1 MRLPDPDYEDK
12 GVGHIPGVYRRLSD
26 TIEPFR
32 EADGP
37 PPKAFWPFMRWSL
50 EGAGQQMKIAVA
62 ASVSVGVATV
72 LGFYLIG
79 WLIDAAQAYG
89 PGYLSDNWVWFALVA
104 IFYVVIWPM
113 TMVANAAFN
122 SVTLGPN
129 LYPLVLSRINK
140 HTLGQSLTFFDND
153 FAGRIAQKSQQ
164 TARAVT
170 DVVLEVTNIFG
181 NALSG
186 AIGAAIMLAF
196 IDWRLSVAIT
206 IWLLAYVVLMYL
218 YIPRVRVKSKLRAAR
233 RAVVT
238 GQIVDTITN
247 VATVKLF
254 AHGDAEE
261 VATNDALAGF
271 REAGIAWAS
280 TVVTFRLFIF
290 TLAGVLPVTLVGMSI
305 WLWGQ
310 GQATAGD
317 IAAAGLVST
326 RLATMTGWV
335 SFASLGIFSNIGEI
349 EDGIRTLSPSH
360 SIVDR
365 PDAIDPPRSEGRV
378 QFQNINFGYGT
389 ERAALNDFSL
399 DIRPGEKIALVG
411 ASGAGKSTVTSLLLR
426 LYDVEDGHVLL
437 DGMDIRDLTQDGLR
451 RQIAM
456 VRQETAMFNRSAFE
470 NIRYGRPDATLEQA
484 IEAARKAEA
493 HDFILELKDHRGR
506 AGYDAHLGERGV
518 KLSGGQ
524 RQRIALAR
532 AILKDAPILVLDEA
546 TSALD
551 SEVEAAIQTALDS
564 LMDGKTVLAIAH
576 RLSTIARMDRIVVL
590 QDGRI
595 REVGTHD
602 DLLEANGLYASFWK
616 RQSGGFLISEAAAA
630 E

>member
-1 MRLPDPDYEDK
+1 MRFPDPNYEDR
-12 GVGHIPGVYRRLSD
+12 GVGHIPAIYRWLAN

-37 PPKAFWPFMRWSL
+37 PPQKFWPFMGWAL
-50 EGAGQQMKIAVA
+50 EGTGIQIKIAVV
-62 ASVSVGVATV
+62 ASVSVGIATV

-79 WLIDAAQAYG
+79 WLIDAAQAHG
-89 PGYLSDNWVWFALVA
+89 PGYLGDNWIAFVLIAAFYLV
-104 IFYVVIWPM
+104 VWPM

-129 LYPLVLSRINK
+129 LYALVLSRINK

-186 AIGAAIMLAF
+186 ALSAVVMLGF
-196 IDWRLSVAIT
+196 IDWRLALAIAL
-206 IWLLAYVVLMYL
+206 WLLAYVVLMYV

-254 AHGDAEE
+254 AQGDAEE
-261 VATNDALAGF
+261 MATNDALSGY
-271 REAGIAWAS
+271 REAGSAWAG

-290 TLAGVLPVTLVGMSI
+290 TLAGVLPVALVGLSI

-310 GQATAGD
+310 GLATAGD

-349 EDGIRTLSPSH
+349 EDGIRTLSPAH
-360 SIVDR
+360 AIDDK
-365 PDAIDPPRSEGRV
+365 PDAIDPPRSNGAVEFR
-378 QFQNINFGYGT
+378 NINFGYGT
-389 ERAALNDFSL
+389 PRAALNDFNL
-399 DIRPGEKIALVG
+399 TIAPGEKIALVG

-426 LYDVEDGHVLL
+426 LYDVEDGQVLL
-437 DGMDIRDLTQDGLR
+437 DGTDIREMTQDGLR

-456 VRQETAMFNRSAFE
+456 VRQETAMFNRSALE
-470 NIRYGRPDATLEQA
+470 NIRYGASEATLEDVVD
-484 IEAARKAEA
+484 AARKAEA

-506 AGYDAHLGERGV
+506 VGYDAHLGERGV

-551 SEVEAAIQTALDS
+551 SEVEAAIQSSLET

-590 QDGRI
+590 QEGRI
-595 REVGTHD
+595 AESGTHD
-602 DLLEANGLYASFWK
+602 ELLKLGGLYATFWG
-616 RQSGGFLISEAAAA
+616 RQSGGFLVSQAAA

>member
-1 MRLPDPDYEDK
+1 MRLPDPNFEDP
-12 GVGHIPGVYRRLSD
+12 GAGHIPAIYRWLSD

-37 PPKAFWPFMRWSL
+37 PPRKLWPFLGWAL
-50 EGAGQQMKIAVA
+50 EGAGLQMKIAVA
-62 ASVSVGVATV
+62 ASVSVGIATV

-89 PGYLSDNWVWFALVA
+89 PGYLADNWVAFSLVA
-104 IFYVVIWPM
+104 VFYLLVWPM

-129 LYPLVLSRINK
+129 LYALVLSRINK

-186 AIGAAIMLAF
+186 ALSAVVMLAF
-196 IDWRLSVAIT
+196 IDWRLSIAIT
-206 IWLLAYVVLMYL
+206 LWLLAYVVLMYL

-261 VATNDALAGF
+261 VATKDALAGY
-271 REAGIAWAS
+271 REAGVAWAG

-290 TLAGVLPVTLVGMSI
+290 TLAGVLPVTLVGLSI

-310 GQATAGD
+310 ELASAGD

-335 SFASLGIFSNIGEI
+335 SFASLGIFTNIGEI
-349 EDGIRTLSPSH
+349 EDGIRTLTPAH
-360 SIVDR
+360 TIVDK
-365 PDAIDPPRSEGRV
+365 PEAIDPPRSNGAV
-378 QFQNINFGYGT
+378 QFRNINFGYGSD
-389 ERAALNDFSL
+389 RAALDDFNL
-399 DIRPGEKIALVG
+399 DIAPGEKVALVG

-426 LYDVEDGHVLL
+426 LYDVEDGQVLL
-437 DGMDIRDLTQDGLR
+437 DGVDIRDLTQDGLR

-470 NIRYGRPDATLEQA
+470 NIRYGHPGATHDQVV
-484 IEAARKAEA
+484 EAAKKAEA
-493 HDFILELKDHRGR
+493 HEFILELKDHRGR
-506 AGYDAHLGERGV
+506 TGYDAHLGERGV

-532 AILKDAPILVLDEA
+532 AILKDAPVLVLDEA

-551 SEVEAAIQTALDS
+551 SEVEAAIQSALEA

-576 RLSTIARMDRIVVL
+576 RLSTIAQMDRIVVL
-590 QDGRI
+590 QGGRI
-595 REVGTHD
+595 AESGTHS
-602 DLLEANGLYASFWK
+602 DLLKADGLYASFW
-616 RQSGGFLISEAAAA
+616 RHQSGGFLVSQAAA

>member
-1 MRLPDPDYEDK
+1 MRFPDPNYEDR
-12 GVGHIPGVYRRLSD
+12 GVGHIPAIYRWLAD

-32 EADGP
+32 DADGP
-37 PPKAFWPFMRWSL
+37 PPRRFWPFMRWAL
-50 EGAGQQMKIAVA
+50 EGTGLQVKIAVA
-62 ASVSVGVATV
+62 ASISVGIATV

-79 WLIDAAQAYG
+79 WLIDAAQAHG
-89 PGYLSDNWVWFALVA
+89 PGFLADNWLAFTMVAL
-104 IFYVVIWPM
+104 FYLVIWPM

-129 LYPLVLSRINK
+129 LYALVLSRINK

-170 DVVLEVTNIFG
+170 DVVLETTNIFG

-186 AIGAAIMLAF
+186 ALSAVVMLAF
-196 IDWRLSVAIT
+196 IDWRLAIA
-206 IWLLAYVVLMYL
+206 IAMWLLTYVVLMYI

-261 VATNDALAGF
+261 DTTNKALAGY
-271 REAGIAWAS
+271 REAGVAWAG

-290 TLAGVLPVTLVGMSI
+290 TLAGVLPVVLVGLSI

-335 SFASLGIFSNIGEI
+335 SFASLGIFTNVGEI
-349 EDGIRTLSPSH
+349 EDGIRTLSPAH

-365 PDAIDPPRSEGRV
+365 PGAVVPPRSRGEVEFRNV
-378 QFQNINFGYGT
+378 DFGYGT
-389 ERAALNDFSL
+389 PRAALNGFSL
-399 DIRPGEKIALVG
+399 KIAPGEKVALVG

-426 LYDVEDGHVLL
+426 LYDVESGQVLL
-437 DGMDIRDLTQDGLR
+437 DGTDIRDLTQDGLR

-456 VRQETAMFNRSAFE
+456 VRQETAMFNRSAYE
-470 NIRYGRPDATLEQA
+470 NIRYGEPDASMEDV
-484 IEAARKAEA
+484 IAAAEKAEA
-493 HDFILELKDHRGR
+493 HEFIVDLKDHRGR
-506 AGYDAHLGERGV
+506 TGYEAHLGERGV

-532 AILKDAPILVLDEA
+532 AILKNAPVLVLDEA

-551 SEVEAAIQTALDS
+551 SEVEAAIQSS
-564 LMDGKTVLAIAH
+564 LETLMEGKTVLAIAH
-576 RLSTIARMDRIVVL
+576 RLSTIARMDRIIVL
-590 QDGRI
+590 ENGRI
-595 REVGTHD
+595 AEAGTHD
-602 DLLEANGLYASFWK
+602 ELLTAKGLYASFWD
-616 RQSGGFLISEAAAA
+616 RQSGGFLMSRAAA

>member
-1 MRLPDPDYEDK
+1 MKLPDPNYEDR
-12 GVGHIPGVYRRLSD
+12 GVGSIPAVYRWLAD
-26 TIEPFR
+26 TIDPFR

-37 PPKAFWPFMRWSL
+37 PPAKFWPFMGWAL
-50 EGAGQQMKIAVA
+50 EGTGLQVKIAVI
-62 ASVSVGVATV
+62 ASVSVGIATV

-79 WLIDAAQAYG
+79 WLIDAAQTYG
-89 PGYLSDNWVWFALVA
+89 PGFLSANWVAFALIA
-104 IFYVVIWPM
+104 IFYMVVWPL

-129 LYPLVLSRINK
+129 LYALVLSRLNK
-140 HTLGQSLTFFDND
+140 YTLGQSLTFFDND

-186 AIGAAIMLAF
+186 ALSAVVMLAF
-196 IDWRLSVAIT
+196 IDWRLSVVIT
-206 IWLLAYVVLMYL
+206 LWLLTYVVLMYL

-261 VATNDALAGF
+261 VATKDALAGF
-271 REAGIAWAS
+271 REAGIAWAG

-290 TLAGVLPVTLVGMSI
+290 TLAGVLPVALVGLSI

-310 GQATAGD
+310 GLASAGD
-317 IAAAGLVST
+317 VAAAGLVST

-335 SFASLGIFSNIGEI
+335 SFASLGIFTNIGEI
-349 EDGIRTLSPSH
+349 EDGIRTLTPAH
-360 SIVDR
+360 TIVDR
-365 PDAIDPPRSEGRV
+365 PGAVAPPRSDGAVE
-378 QFQNINFGYGT
+378 FSDINFGYGSS
-389 ERAALNDFSL
+389 RAALNNFNL
-399 DIRPGEKIALVG
+399 KIAPGEKVALVG

-426 LYDVEDGHVLL
+426 LYDVEDGQVLL
-437 DGMDIRDLTQDGLR
+437 DGTDIRDFTQDGLR

-470 NIRYGRPDATLEQA
+470 NIRYGEPDATMDQV
-484 IEAARKAEA
+484 IEAAQKAEA
-493 HDFILELKDHRGR
+493 HDFILDLQDHRGR
-506 AGYDAHLGERGV
+506 TGYDAHLGERGV

-532 AILKDAPILVLDEA
+532 AILKDAPVLVLDEA

-551 SEVEAAIQTALDS
+551 SEVEAAI
-564 LMDGKTVLAIAH
+564 
-576 RLSTIARMDRIVVL
+576 
-590 QDGRI
+590 
-595 REVGTHD
+595 
-602 DLLEANGLYASFWK
+602 
-616 RQSGGFLISEAAAA
+616 
-630 E
+630 